1 MGSPSMANFPTEFNE
16 KKSVKSKPGPKRI
29 KEDDGYPCTKCN
41 SSYSRLYK
49 TIDHLKKVH
58 NLSETDVREERQKI
72 KRLATK
78 PGTCWYNSK
87 LILERLSPDEIKK
100 WQIQN
105 SSSESGI
112 SDENQNKEASSEN
125 RTDFKLLA
133 LDTVMKNVKVSLP
146 RISPSKFILDR
157 DSTSPSLDQ
166 DDESTSDN
174 EVTINNKDT
183 ILSSVRIPILNNGG
197 EKRRSRSSSPSSVS
211 TSSSREENPGNSNSK
226 RLRRETSLPLHDD
239 ENRKVLRTLKNQFYQ
254 DHEEEVE
261 EKEKKSVP
269 KERVDQI
276 RDQNQRNSSK
286 IL

>member
-1 MGSPSMANFPTEFNE
+1 MFLFPFT
-16 KKSVKSKPGPKRI
+16 
-29 KEDDGYPCTKCN
+29 
-41 SSYSRLYK
+41 
-49 TIDHLKKVH
+49 VH

-157 DSTSPSLDQ
+157 DSTSPSLD
-166 DDESTSDN
+166 
-174 EVTINNKDT
+174 
-183 ILSSVRIPILNNGG
+183 R
-197 EKRRSRSSSPSSVS
+197 
-211 TSSSREENPGNSNSK
+211 GNL
-226 RLRRETSLPLHDD
+226 LRGIVIWLGAA
-239 ENRKVLRTLKNQFYQ
+239 
-254 DHEEEVE
+254 
-261 EKEKKSVP
+261 
-269 KERVDQI
+269 
-276 RDQNQRNSSK
+276 
-286 IL
+286 